1 MPSLFRYLLGGST
14 DKVYVAPPLQVGNRP
29 RLNWDSSIRKGVLES
44 QRWGHTP
51 KEIPCVSLID
61 EIDECDRIALVLEPG
76 IPRKK
81 KVSVVP
87 EPSELEGEN
96 DLTAYGYFFTKNDI
110 TGAIDML
117 LRSKPLRGVEERTL
131 FRDITYF
138 GVKFQQEETEDNNND
153 VYSSCFVV
161 TFERGQIYLPSGSC
175 FQLKDY
181 QRLDLLLARINCVI
195 ASSLSTRQDLNTNLF
210 PYMFAGTPD
219 EAMDLPLAPS
229 RLVVSDDR
237 IHQRISLQSTSMV
250 MGTDCVEVSSDDG
263 QGIGGNGSQEQPYL
277 LVDHVE
283 ILGPVEDITS
293 SSSRRNSGVNPDI
306 DDERKYFNH
315 VGGGPVGSV
324 IVSSN
329 SSNNNNNAPSNLFRA
344 KIFPLP
350 PR

>member
-1 MPSLFRYLLGGST
+1 MPSLFRYLLGGTT
-14 DKVYVAPPLQVGNRP
+14 DKVYVAPPPQVGNRP

-76 IPRKK
+76 IPRRKK
-81 KVSVVP
+81 TVVQSSP
-87 EPSELEGEN
+87 PPSSEFDIEN
-96 DLTAYGYFFTKNDI
+96 ESELTAYGYFFTKNEL

-117 LRSKPLRGVEERTL
+117 LRSKPLRGAEERTL

-138 GVKFQQEETEDNNND
+138 GVKFQQEETVDNNNN

-181 QRLDLLLARINCVI
+181 QRLDLLLTRINCVI
-195 ASSLSTRQDLNTNLF
+195 ASSLSSRQDLNTNLF

-229 RLVVSDDR
+229 CLIITDR
-237 IHQRISLQSTSMV
+237 DHQRSPGYTSSMV
-250 MGTDCVEVSSDDG
+250 MGTDCIEVSNDDEVYDN
-263 QGIGGNGSQEQPYL
+263 GGGHGTQQQPYL

-283 ILGPVEDITS
+283 ILGPVDDLMT
-293 SSSRRNSGVNPDI
+293 NSENPDI
-306 DDERKYFNH
+306 HDERKYFNH
-315 VGGGPVGSV
+315 VGGGPAGGEHAATS
-324 IVSSN
+324 ISN
-329 SSNNNNNAPSNLFRA
+329 VPSNLFRS

-350 PR
+350 R